1 MRYFPFATIT
11 RTTFNAKSKRPFAI
25 AVTPKKIAV
34 ISSPIPLLNIKI
46 IEEMKAKINNMNAG
60 IYLIKGFSN
69 DLLERRNVIN
79 NVIIK
84 TKYTANKKVI

>member
-1 MRYFPFATIT
+1 
-11 RTTFNAKSKRPFAI
+11 
-25 AVTPKKIAV
+25 
-34 ISSPIPLLNIKI
+34 
-46 IEEMKAKINNMNAG
+46 MKAKINNMNAG